1 MVTVNCTIQVEEG
14 DDALAV
20 VQDYI
25 LQVVDRLRDF
35 EDRYKNKPL
44 PLPAEFVE
52 THKLAGRVIKVKYS
66 IERDNTK
73 A

>member
-1 MVTVNCTIQVEEG
+1 MVTVNCTIQVDEGEE
-14 DDALAV
+14 ALAV

-25 LQVVDRLRDF
+25 LQVVDRLREF
-35 EDRYKNKPL
+35 EERYKNKQL

-52 THKLAGRVIKVKYS
+52 TKKIAGRVVKVKYT
-66 IERDNTK
+66 IERDNAK

>member
-1 MVTVNCTIQVEEG
+1 MDEGEE
-14 DDALAV
+14 ALAV

-25 LQVVDRLRDF
+25 LQVVDRLREF
-35 EDRYKNKPL
+35 EERYKNKPL

-52 THKLAGRVIKVKYS
+52 TQKIAGRVVKVKYT
-66 IERDNTK
+66 IERDNAK